1 MTSKPKHLALIIVFI
16 GLLTT
21 PAGADE
27 HLGDPTADVRAP
39 HHPGL
44 LLAGGSSLVA
54 TSGQEAAPSPES
66 PSPAPELVVTEPL
79 HDFGR
84 VLDGTEIVHD
94 FLIENRGAGDL
105 AIDQVRTG

>member
-1 MTSKPKHLALIIVFI
+1 MTAKLERLTLIIVFI

-21 PAGADE
+21 PVGAYE
-27 HLGDPTADVRAP
+27 HLAGPPPGGRTLHDA
-39 HHPGL
+39 GL
-44 LLAGGSSLVA
+44 LLAGGSSMLA
-54 TSGQEAAPSPES
+54 TGSQKTASSPES
-66 PSPAPELVVTEPL
+66 PSPAPEMVVTEPL

-94 FLIENRGAGDL
+94 FLVENRGAGDL